1 MIQVWL
7 RNFLFFRKTFLVT
20 LFWTTLEPLM
30 YLAAIG
36 FGLGRFVEQIEG
48 LSFIEFY
55 YPGLLASTAMMVSYF
70 ESTYPSYTKLTY
82 QKTYLTMLLT
92 PLNPNQIL
100 FGEIL
105 WAATKGFIGICGVIL
120 ISLFF
125 GLFKV
130 QVYLVLPILFLLC
143 LVFAAFGMIVTS
155 LAKNYDS
162 FIFSTSGLIIPMSL
176 IGGTYFSIND
186 MPLFMRSLAQIF
198 PLTHAVSLTRTILY
212 RQLSMS
218 SLIDLGVLII
228 YLAVFV
234 LIAQKLFS
242 KKLIK

>member
-120 ISLFF
+120 ISLLF
-125 GLFKV
+125 GLFKI
-130 QVYLVLPILFLLC
+130 QVFLVLPILFLLC
-143 LVFAAFGMIVTS
+143 LVFAAFGMIITS
-155 LAKNYDS
+155 VAKNYDS

-176 IGGTYFSIND
+176 ISGTYFSIQD
-186 MPLFMRSLAQIF
+186 MPILVRTIAQIF
-198 PLTHAVSLTRTILY
+198 PLTHAVSLTRSVLYKHLGFYDLFSLLIL
-212 RQLSMS
+212 
-218 SLIDLGVLII
+218 
-228 YLAVFV
+228 LAYFVVFV
-234 LIAQKLFS
+234 FIARKLFN
-242 KKLIK
+242 KKLIQ

>member
-70 ESTYPSYTKLTY
+70 ESTYPNYTKLTY

-105 WAATKGFIGICGVIL
+105 WAATKGFIGVCGVIL
-120 ISLFF
+120 ISLLF
-125 GLFKV
+125 GLFKAE
-130 QVYLVLPILFLLC
+130 VYLVLPVLFLLC
-143 LVFAAFGMIVTS
+143 LIFAAFGMIVTS

-176 IGGTYFSIND
+176 ISGTYFSIAD
-186 MPLFMRSLAQIF
+186 MPIFIRSIAQIF

-212 RQLSMS
+212 RQVSLMS
-218 SLIDLGVLII
+218 LVDIGILIV
-228 YLAVFV
+228 YFVVFA
-234 LIAQKLFS
+234 LIAKKLFS
-242 KKLIK
+242 RKLIQ

>member
-55 YPGLLASTAMMVSYF
+55 YPGLLASTAMMVAYF

-100 FGEIL
+100 LGEIL

-120 ISLFF
+120 ISMLF
-125 GLFKV
+125 GLFKM
-130 QVYLVLPILFLLC
+130 QVIFVLPILFLLC
-143 LVFAAFGMIVTS
+143 LIFAAFGMIITS

-176 IGGTYFSIND
+176 ISGTYFSIQD
-186 MPLFMRSLAQIF
+186 MPVLVRAMAQVF
-198 PLTHAVSLTRTILY
+198 PLTHAVSLTRTVLY
-212 RQLSMS
+212 KNLGLSNLVS
-218 SLIDLGVLII
+218 LGVLVG
-228 YLAVFV
+228 YLVVFTF
-234 LIAQKLFS
+234 IAKKLFN
-242 KKLIK
+242 KKLIQ